1 MISLFTGLIAQ
12 TRPFDPSKGEVGVD
26 KFKNVPTIKG
36 FEAIFE
42 NVISVVLS
50 LGAFALFIMLIS
62 AGIRFLTAG
71 DDPKAAEGA
80 KKTITT
86 AVTGIVILVLSYLF
100 LVFIEQF
107 TGMDVTSFKVFSTQ
121 Q

>member
-1 MISLFTGLIAQ
+1 MVNLFSGLIAQ
-12 TRPFDPSKGEVGVD
+12 TRSLDSSKGEIGTD
-26 KFKNVPTIKG
+26 QFKDVPTIKG

-42 NVISVVLS
+42 NIISVVLS

-62 AGIRFLTAG
+62 SGIRFLTSG

-86 AVTGIVILVLSYLF
+86 AITGIVLLVLSYLF

-107 TGMDVTSFKVFSTQ
+107 TGIEVTKFKVFSIQ
-121 Q
+121 

>member
-1 MISLFTGLIAQ
+1 MINLFSGLIAQ
-12 TRPFDPSKGEVGVD
+12 TRPFDSSKGEVGINE
-26 KFKNVPTIKG
+26 FKGVPTIKG

-42 NVISVVLS
+42 NIISVVLS

-62 AGIRFLTAG
+62 GGIRFLTAG

-86 AVTGIVILVLSYLF
+86 AVGGIVLLVLSYLI
-100 LVFIEQF
+100 LVFIGQF
-107 TGMDVTSFKVFSTQ
+107 TGLDLTKFKVFIQ
-121 Q
+121 

>member
-1 MISLFTGLIAQ
+1 MINLFAGLIAQ
-12 TRPFDPSKGEVGVD
+12 TRPLDPLKGEVGID
-26 KFKNVPTIKG
+26 EFEGVPTIKG

-50 LGAFALFIMLIS
+50 LGAFALFIMLVS
-62 AGIRFLTAG
+62 GGMRFLTAG

-86 AVTGIVILVLSYLF
+86 AIGGIVLLVLSYLI
-100 LVFIEQF
+100 LVFIKQF

-121 Q
+121 

>member
-1 MISLFTGLIAQ
+1 MVISSTGLIAQ
-12 TRPFDPSKGEVGVD
+12 TRDFIVGQEKVRD
-26 KFKNVPTIKG
+26 GVPTIKG

-42 NVISVVLS
+42 NIISVVLS

-62 AGIRFLTAG
+62 GGIRLMTAG

-86 AVTGIVILVLSYLF
+86 AITGIVLLVLSYLF
-100 LVFIEQF
+100 LVFIYKF
-107 TGMDVTSFKVFSTQ
+107 TGIDVTKFKIFIQ
-121 Q
+121 

>member
-1 MISLFTGLIAQ
+1 MVNLFSGLIAQ
-12 TRPFDPSKGEVGVD
+12 TRDFKSDEVIGG
-26 KFKNVPTIKG
+26 VPTIKG

-42 NVISVVLS
+42 NIISVVLS

-62 AGIRFLTAG
+62 SGIRFLTSG

-80 KKTITT
+80 KKAITT
-86 AVTGIVILVLSYLF
+86 AITGIVLLVLSYLF

-107 TGMDVTSFKVFSTQ
+107 TGIEVTKFKVFYIQ
-121 Q
+121 